1 MDDGSDV
8 RRLLRGLRIPRLSR
22 AREVYRC
29 WRDLGDAEMVVGSIV
44 DERNWDVLRIA
55 DYMTG
60 TSCYDHPEC
69 RECFFLPVC
78 GGGCANHRLRRQL
91 FGEDCDPCVT
101 FKDRLPEY
109 LEIVYEKSREGHRA
123 RAELGD
129 PTRRYQTDVQVYVY
143 PLWQDPPP
151 DSSV

>member
-8 RRLLRGLRIPRLSR
+8 RRLLRGLRIRRLSR
-22 AREVYRC
+22 AREVYKC
-29 WRDLGDAEMVVGSIV
+29 WRDMGDAEMVVGSIV

-109 LEIVYEKSREGHRA
+109 LEIVYEKSRQNAKEAPRP
-123 RAELGD
+123 D
-129 PTRRYQTDVQVYVY
+129 
-143 PLWQDPPP
+143 QDP
-151 DSSV
+151 